1 MINISEYKRPYSR
14 AVVVAKLKEW
24 SLPTPEVYGSNP
36 VISNIYIEHLF
47 TVNCIEKTKIKKKRP
62 GMALLKKDDQV
73 QPNPSNLVKLGT
85 KPQLTSNKAI
95 DHTFL

>member
-1 MINISEYKRPYSR
+1 
-14 AVVVAKLKEW
+14 
-24 SLPTPEVYGSNP
+24 
-36 VISNIYIEHLF
+36 
-47 TVNCIEKTKIKKKRP
+47 
-62 GMALLKKDDQV
+62 MALLKKDDQV